1 VVLIQNTANYAQ
13 KIIAALLLQRK
24 NCQKMVKIAK
34 NNQNMDPGLLTICSR
49 SSSSLHFESRRF
61 YFVQVVLC
69 DVVDDLSRHQEPDG
83 VPSPDRQP
91 DAGRADHVGHPL
103 RHDMNVVLE
112 VIFMDKFLPEYFAEI
127 SQNRK
132 KSISARQTYENEI
145 SAENIPAETD
155 PVHISQKGSRITEI
169 IFQS

>member
-112 VIFMDKFLPEYFAEI
+112 VIFMDKFLPYILPKFHKIGKNQFRQDKLIKMKFRPKIFRRKLIQFI
-127 SQNRK
+127 SRK
-132 KSISARQTYENEI
+132 KDHE
-145 SAENIPAETD
+145 
-155 PVHISQKGSRITEI
+155 
-169 IFQS
+169 